1 MKSIR
6 IALVLAAIGIGALPA
21 QAHGQI
27 TGSLQTLDAGGAV
40 QHTFSSRDDVFL
52 AIGSAAAP
60 CQATDFFSDG
70 VYYFEVTDAAGRLLS
85 TDPVASRVFTVNHGS
100 IDADGITP
108 PVHAT
113 GPTPACGEDSIA
125 LAPFSNAGPR
135 QAAYL
140 VWVTPTSRLE
150 GSTTAVDPSCSAGC
164 SHGFR
169 PEFSRILAF
178 RVEDQRNC
186 QETFCISGVKFEDL
200 NGNGVRDSGE
210 PGIAGVEIR
219 VEGGDGPPMSVLTG
233 ADGSYQLCGLTSSG
247 TYHVTE
253 TVPSGFAQT
262 GPRDHRISRR
272 LVARG
277 LAYDISVCD
286 ADFTGLDFGNQRLP
300 NAVGGTKFEDLN
312 ANGVRDP
319 GEPPVAGVTI
329 NLFPGTSPNPTGASR
344 TAVTDANGN
353 FLFTNVAA
361 GPFFLVETP
370 PAGFTPTVPIAG
382 FIPGSLSAGGSSL
395 DNLFGNFR
403 GLLTG
408 SISGVKFL
416 DTNGDGIRNDGEGPL
431 AGVTITL
438 SGPAGFSRSVQSGI
452 DGTWS
457 FVGVTFGTY
466 TVAETL
472 PAGYEQTAPPP
483 PGTLTA
489 TLNVAQFNVSG
500 LLFGNRALSSPATI
514 SGTKFIDTNGNGVR
528 DAGEPGGSGVTIR
541 LQSATPGAGTSTQTT
556 TAADGSF
563 SFTGLAPGSYVISEV
578 VPIGFI
584 QTAPGGAGT
593 IPVTVVSGESRTG
606 ILFGNQS
613 TGPVTPGSVSGTKWL
628 DLNVNGIVDGI
639 DRPLE
644 GITIVLTASDG
655 TSRQIVSAADGTF
668 RFDNVVPGTY
678 ALSEI
683 LPSNF
688 AQTFP
693 GTPTAPQSYTI
704 TVAPGQNVTG
714 ILFLNKC

>member
-1 MKSIR
+1 MKSMR
-6 IALVLAAIGIGALPA
+6 IALVLAAIGTCALPA
-21 QAHGQI
+21 GAQI
-27 TGSLQTLDAGGAV
+27 AGSLQTVDAGGAV
-40 QHTFSSRDDVFL
+40 THTFSSRDDVFL
-52 AIGSAAAP
+52 AIGSAATP
-60 CQATDFFSDG
+60 CAATDFFSDG
-70 VYYFEVTDAAGRLLS
+70 VYYFQVTDSTGRLLS

-113 GPTPACGEDSIA
+113 GPTPACGEDTIA
-125 LAPFSNAGPR
+125 LAPFSSAGPK

-140 VWVTPTSRLE
+140 VWVTPISRLE
-150 GSTTAVDPSCSAGC
+150 GSATAVDPTCSAGC

-186 QETFCISGVKFEDL
+186 QETFCVSGVKFEDL
-200 NGNGVRDSGE
+200 NGNGVRDAGE

-219 VEGGDGPPMSVLTG
+219 VQGGDGPPMSVLTR
-233 ADGSYQLCGLTSSG
+233 ADGSYQICGLTSSA
-247 TYHVTE
+247 TYHVSE
-253 TVPSGFAQT
+253 TVPSGYSQT

-286 ADFTGLDFGNQRLP
+286 QDFTGLDFGNQRLP
-300 NAVGGTKFEDLN
+300 NAIGGVKFEDLN

-329 NLFPGTSPNPTGASR
+329 NWFPGVSPNPTGASR

-353 FLFTNVAA
+353 FLFTNVTP

-370 PAGFTPTVPIAG
+370 PAGFTPTVPVAG
-382 FIPGSLSAGGSSL
+382 FIPGTLTAGGSIL

-403 GLLTG
+403 GVLLG
-408 SISGVKFL
+408 SIAGEKFL
-416 DTNGDGIRNDGEGPL
+416 DSNGDGIRNNGEGPL
-431 AGVTITL
+431 AGVTITI
-438 SGPAGFSRSVQSGI
+438 SGPADFAPQSTTTGI
-452 DGTWS
+452 DGKWS
-457 FVGVTFGTY
+457 FGGLSFGTY
-466 TVAETL
+466 TIAESV
-472 PAGYEQTAPPP
+472 PAGYQQTAPPA

-489 TLNVAQFNVSG
+489 TLNVFQRDVSG
-500 LLFGNRALSSPATI
+500 LVFGNRALSAPASI
-514 SGTKFIDTNGNGVR
+514 SGTKFIDANGNGAR
-528 DAGEPGGSGVTIR
+528 DTGELGGANVTIR
-541 LQSATPGAGTSTQTT
+541 LQSSSSGGTNTQTT

-563 SFTGLAPGSYVISEV
+563 SFTGLAPGTYVVSEV
-578 VPIGFI
+578 VPVGFV

-593 IPVTVVSGESRTG
+593 FTVTVAAGETRTG

-613 TGPVTPGSVSGTKWL
+613 TGPVTPGSISGTKYL
-628 DLNVNGIVDGI
+628 DLNTNGIVDGI

-644 GITIVLTASDG
+644 GITIVLTAADG
-655 TSRQIVSAADGTF
+655 SSRQIVSGTDGTF

-678 ALSEI
+678 TLSEI
-683 LPSNF
+683 LPPNF

-704 TVAPGQNVTG
+704 TVAPGQNASG
-714 ILFLNKC
+714 FLFLNKC